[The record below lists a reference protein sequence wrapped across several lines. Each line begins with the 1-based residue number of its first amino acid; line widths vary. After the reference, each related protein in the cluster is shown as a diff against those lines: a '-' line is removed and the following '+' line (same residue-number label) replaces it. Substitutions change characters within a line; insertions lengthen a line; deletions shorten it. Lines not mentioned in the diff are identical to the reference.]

1 MSPGRCGEAGCS
13 LSHSETI
20 SQFPTVLGQQAFT
33 EGLHFIRQPTGQSRT
48 CHANR
53 TLLSPAGATALSLS
67 LSPLCHGQSPSRFQL
82 LQLSSQNGF
91 SCSSMKQAETTGPNP
106 KPRSA
111 GHSTLSWLLSPSF
124 SLPSAPLSLLN
135 RISSARWICH
145 SFSSPQ
151 LCPSSRRVSYPQRA
165 PKCGDNIQLTGLHAF
180 VNTFSSPLK
189 TTPPFVTLSSSLS
202 DVQSSDCPFPVHL
215 SLQC

>member
-67 LSPLCHGQSPSRFQL
+67 LSPLCHRQSPSRFQL
-82 LQLSSQNGF
+82 LQLSPQNGF
-91 SCSSMKQAETTGPNP
+91 SCSSPKQAETIGPNP

-111 GHSTLSWLLSPSF
+111 GHSTLSWLLSPSASLQLPFHF
-124 SLPSAPLSLLN
+124 STESPVPAGFAIHSPAPSSAPVPAESASHRELLSLGT
-135 RISSARWICH
+135 ISS
-145 SFSSPQ
+145 SQ
-151 LCPSSRRVSYPQRA
+151 GYM
-165 PKCGDNIQLTGLHAF
+165 
-180 VNTFSSPLK
+180 PL
-189 TTPPFVTLSSSLS
+189 
-202 DVQSSDCPFPVHL
+202 
-215 SLQC
+215 